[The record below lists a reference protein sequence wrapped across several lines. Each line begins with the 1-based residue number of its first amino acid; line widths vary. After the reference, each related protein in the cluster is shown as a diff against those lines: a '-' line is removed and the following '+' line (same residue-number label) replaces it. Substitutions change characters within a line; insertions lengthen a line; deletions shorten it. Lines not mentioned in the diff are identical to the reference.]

1 MGKMREEGGFLL
13 VNVDQLHT
21 LWVGKMLLL
30 LDELMVQYDKCE
42 INF

>member
-1 MGKMREEGGFLL
+1 MGEKGGFLL

-21 LWVGKMLLL
+21 LWVGKMLL
-30 LDELMVQYDKCE
+30 DELMIQYDKCE

>member
-1 MGKMREEGGFLL
+1 MGEEGGFLL

-30 LDELMVQYDKCE
+30 DELMVQYDKCE